1 MEVSFVQNDVFL
13 LRWHIPALYWSILRI
28 LSQMWRDDG
37 WRDEMSKNKRRYAGP
52 PIRSY
57 SVQDRV
63 ASIQRNGITMADLKD
78 NFERGVKAGYQ
89 KGLEWGYDSAWGSV
103 MLALHREFG
112 FGRDRLA
119 RLATGLGVCLDD
131 VAEANIKKLM
141 RRYPHGFTP
150 EDSIRRVDV
159 NEDEKASAGM

>member
-1 MEVSFVQNDVFL
+1 
-13 LRWHIPALYWSILRI
+13 
-28 LSQMWRDDG
+28 
-37 WRDEMSKNKRRYAGP
+37 MSKNKRRYAGP

-89 KGLEWGYDSAWGSV
+89 NGMEWGYDAAWGSV

-119 RLATGLGVCLDD
+119 RLANATARVQIECITTQEAFRAIVDETGLTLPEFREAINEGGLD
-131 VAEANIKKLM
+131 
-141 RRYPHGFTP
+141 
-150 EDSIRRVDV
+150 
-159 NEDEKASAGM
+159 

>member
-1 MEVSFVQNDVFL
+1 
-13 LRWHIPALYWSILRI
+13 
-28 LSQMWRDDG
+28 
-37 WRDEMSKNKRRYAGP
+37 MSKNKRRYAGP

-78 NFERGVKAGYQ
+78 NFERGVKVGYQ
-89 KGLEWGYDSAWGSV
+89 NGMEWGYDSAWGSV

-119 RLATGLGVCLDD
+119 RLANATAEVQIECITSQEAFRKIVDETGLTL
-131 VAEANIKKLM
+131 
-141 RRYPHGFTP
+141 P
-150 EDSIRRVDV
+150 EFREVVDQGGT
-159 NEDEKASAGM
+159 AI